1 MTQNRKRQLRE
12 AMARFNQLDADGS
25 GALSLDELRA
35 LIPGDERQVTLLLAK
50 FDDNGDGEL
59 QMKEFIQLNK
69 FLWIQADRR
78 VARDVA
84 SAACDELGCSG
95 LVDDHAARLFAAAC
109 DGDAERC
116 ATAQRVL
123 REWLRDAAPA
133 AITRRLVGDCVRVAT
148 LNAFIAHL
156 DDELRLR
163 QMPSPASRF
172 VAAFAAQRMDAM
184 LSVMPQ
190 RLTPEWKREV
200 EEAWRIA
207 RVHLLDAQRDASG
220 AERIALPPAAA
231 AAFGGAEGALLTPV
245 RR

>member
-148 LNAFIAHL
+148 LNAPSCATRTTVRQR
-156 DDELRLR
+156 RLAR
-163 QMPSPASRF
+163 THARAE
-172 VAAFAAQRMDAM
+172 AA
-184 LSVMPQ
+184 
-190 RLTPEWKREV
+190 
-200 EEAWRIA
+200 
-207 RVHLLDAQRDASG
+207 
-220 AERIALPPAAA
+220 
-231 AAFGGAEGALLTPV
+231 V
-245 RR
+245 RRCFPIRRGKATHTGPTTHPTRTTGSCRK